1 MIFLG
6 KKYEPLLDPPPPH
19 HKNLRMGSLGVEYFL
34 ASRENPFPHFSCCC
48 ERPLLAGKLKI
59 NLLPICHIKCC
70 KCIDKNN
77 AIEDTIIPVTACV
90 EDQPFGQG

>member
-6 KKYEPLLDPPPPH
+6 KKYESLLDPPPPPII
-19 HKNLRMGSLGVEYFL
+19 KICEWGPWGLNISLLAEKIPFL
-34 ASRENPFPHFSCCC
+34 IFLVAV
-48 ERPLLAGKLKI
+48 RPLLAEKLKI